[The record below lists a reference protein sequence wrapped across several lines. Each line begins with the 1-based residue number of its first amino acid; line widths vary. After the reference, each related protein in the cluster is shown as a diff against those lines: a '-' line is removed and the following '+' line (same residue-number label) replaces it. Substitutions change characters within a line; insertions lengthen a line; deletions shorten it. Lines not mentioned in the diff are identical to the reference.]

1 MSIFNSYFN
10 NIQITLL
17 LFGSIFFLLSI
28 IMQLKNKE
36 KFSIAFLGLTAICI
50 FSFSALLDPFLNIWD
65 ERFHALVAKNLMNH
79 PLMPNLYE
87 DPIVNMN
94 YDRWD
99 RYHIW
104 LHKQPLFLWQI
115 ALSFKIFGVSEF
127 ALRFPDVVLGTILV
141 LITYRSGK
149 LLVNKQVGYVSS
161 LLMISTIYFLELIA
175 GRQELEHNDFTF
187 LVYISLSIWSFIEY
201 YYTEKKIWIYLIGL
215 FSGMAILCKW
225 LVGLLV
231 YFGWF
236 ILRIMQRNIKLTEN
250 KDILISLSMTILI
263 SLPWQILTFLWYPTE
278 ALSAYKFNS
287 LHFTIPLEGHGG
299 NFWYHLDMFNPIYGK
314 VASFLIIPAFLAFY
328 KKVNDKKLFNPLL
341 SMVIIVYLF
350 FSLAATKMPSFTI
363 IVSMIIFIAFASL
376 FDYII
381 NVINQFIKN
390 ANIKNIIFSL
400 SIVAIVLLKFDV
412 EFLQEKHTLWKKD
425 NLYTRMLSHNKE
437 VFKSLNLSENTVLF
451 NVKGRHYIEAMFY
464 TGLPAYNFVP
474 SYEQYLDIKNKGR
487 YIAVFNKSNIEIP
500 DYLKNDTTILFIDKE
515 IKVYE

>member
-1 MSIFNSYFN
+1 M
-10 NIQITLL
+10 
-17 LFGSIFFLLSI
+17 
-28 IMQLKNKE
+28 
-36 KFSIAFLGLTAICI
+36 
-50 FSFSALLDPFLNIWD
+50 D
-65 ERFHALVAKNLMNH
+65 
-79 PLMPNLYE
+79 
-87 DPIVNMN
+87 

-127 ALRFPDVVLGTILV
+127 ALRLPNVVLGTILV

-149 LLVNKQVGYVSS
+149 LLVNKQVGYVSG
-161 LLMISTIYFLELIA
+161 LLMISTIYLLELIA

-201 YYTEKKIWIYLIGL
+201 YYTKKKIWIYLIGL

-236 ILRIMQRNIKLTEN
+236 VLRIMQKKIKLSKN
-250 KDILISLSMTILI
+250 KDIVISLFVTILI
-263 SLPWQILTFLWYPTE
+263 SLPWQILTLLWYPTE
-278 ALSAYKFNS
+278 AISAYKFNS

-299 NFWYHLDMFNPIYGK
+299 DFWYHFDMFNTIYGK
-314 VASFLIIPAFLAFY
+314 IASFLIIPAFIIFL
-328 KKVNDKKLFNPLL
+328 KKGNDKKLINSLFI
-341 SMVIIVYLF
+341 MVIIVYLF
-350 FSLAATKMPSFTI
+350 FSLAATKMPSFSI

-381 NVINQFIKN
+381 NYFNQFIKKV
-390 ANIKNIIFSL
+390 NIKHIIFSL
-400 SIVAIVLLKFDV
+400 SIIAIVLLKFDV
-412 EFLQEKHTLWKKD
+412 EFLQEKHTLWKED
-425 NLYTRMLSHNKE
+425 NRYTRMLSHNKE
-437 VFKSLNLSENTVLF
+437 VFKSLDLSSNTVLF

-474 SYEQYLDIKNKGR
+474 SFEQYQDIKNKER
-487 YIAVFNKSNIEIP
+487 NVAIFIRNNIEIP
-500 DYLKNDTTILFIDKE
+500 DYLKNDSTIIFINKE
-515 IKVYE
+515 IQEYE

>member
-1 MSIFNSYFN
+1 
-10 NIQITLL
+10 
-17 LFGSIFFLLSI
+17 
-28 IMQLKNKE
+28 MQLRNNE
-36 KFSIAFLGLTAICI
+36 RFSIVFLGLTAICI

-79 PLMPNLYE
+79 PLMPTLYD
-87 DPIVNMN
+87 DPVVNMD

-127 ALRFPDVVLGTILV
+127 ALRLPCIVLGTVLV
-141 LITYRSGK
+141 LVTYRSGK
-149 LLVNKQVGYVSS
+149 LLVNKQVGYISGV
-161 LLMISTIYFLELIA
+161 LMISTIYLLELIA

-201 YYTEKKIWIYLIGL
+201 YYTKKKIWIYLIGL

-236 ILRIMQRNIKLTEN
+236 ALRIMQKKIKLSEN
-250 KDILISLSMTILI
+250 KDIVISLFVTILI

-278 ALSAYKFNS
+278 AMSAYKFNS
-287 LHFTIPLEGHGG
+287 VHFIVPIEGHGG
-299 NFWYHLDMFNPIYGK
+299 DFWYHFDMFNTIFGK
-314 VASFLIIPAFLAFY
+314 VSSFLIIPAFIVFF
-328 KKVNDKKLFNPLL
+328 KMGNDKKLINSLF

-350 FSLAATKMPSFTI
+350 FSCAATKMPSFTI
-363 IVSMIIFIAFASL
+363 IVAMIIFISLASL
-376 FDYII
+376 LDYII
-381 NVINQFIKN
+381 SYISQFIKQVKIN
-390 ANIKNIIFSL
+390 HIIFSL
-400 SIVAIVLLKFDV
+400 SIIAIVLLKFDV
-412 EFLQEKHTLWKKD
+412 EFLQEKHTLWKED
-425 NLYTRMLSHNKE
+425 NHYTRMLSYNKE
-437 VFKSLNLSENTVLF
+437 VFKSLDLSSNTVLF

-474 SYEQYLDIKNKGR
+474 SYQQYMDIKNKGR
-487 YIAVFNKSNIEIP
+487 NIAVFNRSNIEIP
-500 DYLKNDTTILFIDKE
+500 DYLKNDTTIIFIGKE
-515 IKVYE
+515 ILGYE